1 MGEVNL
7 QALIEESEAIK
18 GLIFNSEGEVL
29 ESYNISNE
37 NNIAAMMAVIVTMSH
52 EFFEDV
58 LESDKLNQLVLNS
71 NNELVVIN
79 KYSNKH
85 IVCLIADDVSK
96 VAIMKLTL
104 KKLAL

>member
-1 MGEVNL
+1 MGEINL
-7 QALIEESEAIK
+7 QMLVEESEANK
-18 GLIFNSEGEVL
+18 GLVFDYEGHVID
-29 ESYNISNE
+29 SYNLINE
-37 NNIAAMMAVIVTMSH
+37 HNVAAMLAVMVTMSH

-58 LESDKLNQLVLNS
+58 LETDNFNQLVLNS

-85 IVCLIADDVSK
+85 IVCLMADDVSK

>member
-1 MGEVNL
+1 MEEINL
-7 QALIEESEAIK
+7 QMLVEESEANK
-18 GLIFNSEGEVL
+18 GLVFDSEGHIID
-29 ESYNISNE
+29 SYNVTNE
-37 NNIAAMMAVIVTMSH
+37 HNVAAMLAVMVTMSH

-79 KYSNKH
+79 KYSNER
-85 IVCLIADDVSK
+85 IICLMAEDISK